1 MMMQPDFRVILRA
14 VGPKRVLQ
22 VLYRYGAPPSMAAL
36 EAVLLQEMN
45 ERSWRQYMA
54 DAALL
59 TAAAV
64 SGQKKLNRYQE
75 FGMDAPVK
83 TVSRSGIQIMNDIL
97 HTLGMGGIAD
107 GDKPI

>member
-1 MMMQPDFRVILRA
+1 
-14 VGPKRVLQ
+14 
-22 VLYRYGAPPSMAAL
+22 MAAL

-45 ERSWRQYMA
+45 KQSWRQYMA

-75 FGMDAPVK
+75 CGMDAPVK
-83 TVSRSGIQIMNDIL
+83 TASRSGIQIMNDIL

-107 GDKPI
+107 GDEPV